1 MKKLDIHRF
10 LMILLSVWV
19 AVPLLAQ
26 PSQGGFPPSF
36 IYDREKTVPQSV
48 IVRHN
53 IDIQA
58 LNAEEQE
65 AESLGM
71 APRVAVHV
79 PVNYNPENSG
89 EWKMLA
95 GKLVWRLRLRLDG
108 ALATL
113 VSYSDFLLPEGSE
126 LYLYTPR
133 YTRILGAFNH
143 QTHPQGGSFST
154 EMLPGDEVVLEWVAP
169 DGKTQAD
176 IPELLKT
183 LRLEIDG
190 LGYCFNKVSVQHRQG
205 MARNGAKFGESE
217 WCTININCS
226 EGADWQETKK
236 SVVQMLMLVNYGW
249 YLCSGT
255 LLNNTAQNIR
265 PFIASAEH
273 CLSGG
278 SPQTIDFS
286 KWQFTFHYEA
296 PGCEDAEPLD
306 AKTMVGCVY
315 RAASPQ
321 KGGSDGLLLELSEK
335 IPEEWGVLYCG
346 WDRRNLLPSD
356 STAINIHHPAGDIKK
371 ISLLGQMKI
380 DRWPMYQS
388 EGDTGAHIRIKYMR
402 TEHGRSV
409 TEGGSSGSGVFN
421 AEHRFIATLTGGN
434 TSCNDTT
441 GYGYYGR
448 FWYHWDQYGTDSTT
462 RFDYWLDPLKT
473 GAETL
478 DAIYIDPA
486 APRIDLSRKFLE
498 TFRTDDYNQPS
509 AADTFSIKTANL
521 SESVRIWTTE
531 PFEVSADGNDFAVYV
546 QKNGNGTVYVRY
558 NPKSIR
564 RDSAWV
570 FLTSLGFDTV
580 RVHVSG
586 NSCVKL
592 SLYPETTEN
601 AYVGQSYSLQ
611 LRAEGTDADY
621 RYEITEGRLPEG
633 LQLDTNGLVSGT
645 PREFGFFP
653 FTVRVAEPYLCDE
666 YFNRSLYV
674 VCNVIENFPYVEG
687 FEEGQIPECY
697 VQEYVKDCIDW
708 QFISGVG
715 NPEAPVTGAA
725 QGKYNAL
732 FRAESYEGFSTKL
745 ITPQLDLSQVNNP
758 ALGFSFAQPAWVT
771 DQDKLKVYAKN
782 SAAGD
787 WRLLADIEGNV
798 PEWRDTLIGLP
809 EPTAEYFVAFEG
821 ISHFGY
827 GVVIDNIRIAE
838 SDVATEKMPEAQP
851 VVVCNNPVKEEL
863 SVRLPQGARF
873 LSLYDLSGRLLV
885 KKINPDLTETIDMKR
900 FPAGV
905 YTLVVHTGKAM
916 ESKRIIKQ

>member
-1 MKKLDIHRF
+1 MKKF
-10 LMILLSVWV
+10 LTLLLSVW
-19 AVPLLAQ
+19 AAIPLFAQ
-26 PSQGGFPPSF
+26 PSQGGFPPSL
-36 IYDREKTVPQSV
+36 YDRTKTAPQAV
-48 IVRHN
+48 IVKHD
-53 IDIQA
+53 IDLSA
-58 LNAEEQE
+58 LQVEEQE

-79 PVNYNPENSG
+79 PVNYNPGNSG

-95 GKLVWRLRLRLDG
+95 GKLVWRLRLQLNG

-113 VSYSDFLLPEGSE
+113 VSYSDFCLPEGSE

-143 QTHPQGGSFST
+143 QTHPQGGPFST
-154 EMLPGDEVVLEWVAP
+154 EMLPGEAVVLEWVAP
-169 DGKTQAD
+169 DDKTEAD

-190 LGYCFNKVSVQHRQG
+190 LGYCFNKVSVRHRLG
-205 MARNGAKFGESE
+205 MAQNDAKYGESE

-278 SPQTIDFS
+278 TPQTIDFS

-306 AKTMVGCVY
+306 AKTMVGCVF

-321 KGGSDGLLLELSEK
+321 KGGSDGLLLELSER

-346 WDRRNLLPSD
+346 WDRRDVLPVD

-371 ISLLGQMKI
+371 ISLLGHMKI

-462 RFDYWLDPLKT
+462 HFDYWLDPLKT

-521 SESVRIWTTE
+521 SEAVRIWTSA
-531 PFEVSADGNDFAVYV
+531 PFEVSADGDDFSTYA
-546 QKNGNGTVYVRY
+546 QKVGDGRVYVRY
-558 NPKSIR
+558 NPKGIR

-570 FLTSLGFDTV
+570 FLTSRGFDTV
-580 RVHVSG
+580 KVRISG

-592 SLYPETTEN
+592 SLYPEEPEA
-601 AYVGQSYSLQ
+601 AYVGQAYSLQ

-633 LQLDTNGLVSGT
+633 LRLDTNGLISGR
-645 PREFGFFP
+645 PQEFGFFQ

-666 YFNRSLYV
+666 YFNRNLYV
-674 VCNVIENFPYVEG
+674 VCNVIKDFPYTES

-697 VQEYVKDCIDW
+697 VQEYVKDSIDW
-708 QFISGVG
+708 QFISGMD
-715 NPEAPVTGAA
+715 NPEAPITGAA
-725 QGKYNAL
+725 AGNYNAF
-732 FRAESYEGFSTKL
+732 FRAESYDGFATKL
-745 ITPQLDLSQVNNP
+745 ITPQLDLSQVKNP
-758 ALGFSFAQPAWVT
+758 ALGFSFAQPVWVT
-771 DQDKLKVYAKN
+771 DQDKLKVYARN
-782 SAAGD
+782 SAFAE

-798 PEWRDTLIGLP
+798 AQWRDTLIGLP
-809 EPTAEYFVAFEG
+809 EPTEEYFVAFEG

-838 SDVATEKMPEAQP
+838 SDVANQSISEFQP
-851 VVVCNNPVKEEL
+851 SVVCNNPVREVLTVKTQGKVRSLMIYDNAGRL
-863 SVRLPQGARF
+863 SVRIA
-873 LSLYDLSGRLLV
+873 
-885 KKINPDLTETIDMKR
+885 NPGLTETIDMKR
-900 FPAGV
+900 FPAGI
-905 YTLVVHTGKAM
+905 YTLVVLTGNSM
-916 ESKRIIKQ
+916 ESKKIIKQ